1 MTMANPARQSSDS
14 RLNLQYVLEQ
24 LDKDEIL
31 NKQQLAQLRKITA
44 STTDDDDIHPLVQIA
59 ELGLQ
64 SNTRPSYPLSLEQLT
79 RWLARK
85 TSQEYM
91 RIDPLKIDVPK
102 VTSVV
107 SQAYASKLKIL
118 PVHVTDSILTIATCE
133 PFISGWETEL
143 ERIARRKVR
152 RVIINPRDL
161 DRYLAEFYGVS
172 RSLQGA
178 VSDSRNKA
186 ASPLQ
191 NFEQLIEV
199 GKSGEPDAND
209 RHIVSLVDWV
219 LQFAFEQRASDIH
232 LEPRRDKGRVRFRI
246 DGVLHLVH
254 EFPVVLMG
262 AITSRLK
269 SLGRMDVTDKRRP
282 QDGRIKT
289 RTPSGNEVE
298 MRLSTMPTAF
308 GEKLVLRIFDP
319 EMLMKDYAA
328 LGFTAHDL
336 KYWEKMIENP
346 HGIILVT
353 GPTGSGKTT
362 TLYSTLKQI
371 ARPELNICTIE
382 DPIELV
388 DPLFNQMQVQ
398 PVIDVTFANG
408 VRTLLRQ
415 DPDIIMVGEIR
426 DRDTAEVAIQAALT
440 GHLVLS
446 SLHTND
452 APSTI
457 TRLLDIGAQPY
468 LVGATLLGIL
478 AQRLVRTLCPHCKT
492 TGEIDQEA
500 WNRLL
505 APVKIKPPQHCQ
517 VPVGCDECR
526 HTGYM
531 GRIGI
536 YETLIVDNNIR
547 KLINTTTDLQLYYEA
562 AARQGMHNL
571 RISGAQKVADGLTTL
586 EEIYSVVP
594 PRKDEDQV
602 MT

>member
-1 MTMANPARQSSDS
+1 MGITAKLPEESELSVR
-14 RLNLQYVLEQ
+14 YVLDG
-24 LDKDEIL
+24 LLRDGIL
-31 NKQQLAQLRKITA
+31 SSRQIAQISDIAAR
-44 STTDDDDIHPLVQIA
+44 DDNNGQHPLVTIA

-64 SNTRPSYPLSLEQLT
+64 SNTRPPYPLTLEQLT
-79 RWLARK
+79 RWLAK
-85 TSQEYM
+85 QTGQVYF
-91 RIDPLKIDVPK
+91 RIDPLKVDVAR

-107 SQAYASKLKIL
+107 SQAYANKLKIL
-118 PVHVTDSILTIATCE
+118 PVNVTEKELTVATCE
-133 PFISGWETEL
+133 PFITDWEAEL
-143 ERIARRKVR
+143 ERITKRKIK
-152 RVIINPRDL
+152 RVIINPRDI
-161 DRYLAEFYGVS
+161 DRYLIEFYGVS
-172 RSLQGA
+172 RSILGA
-178 VSDSRNKA
+178 VSDSNNKA
-186 ASPLQ
+186 VSSIQ
-191 NFEQLIEV
+191 NFEQLVEV
-199 GKSGEPDAND
+199 GKAGEPDAND

-254 EFPVVLMG
+254 EFPIVLMG

-282 QDGRIKT
+282 QDGRVKT
-289 RTPSGNEVE
+289 RTPTGNEVE
-298 MRLSTMPTAF
+298 MRLSTMPTTF

-319 EMLMKDYAA
+319 DMLVKDYAE
-328 LGFTAHDL
+328 LGFTRHDL
-336 KYWEKMIENP
+336 QCWKKMIDNP

-362 TLYSTLKQI
+362 TLYSALKQI

-388 DPLFNQMQVQ
+388 DPQFNQMQVQ
-398 PVIDVTFANG
+398 PAIDVTFASG

-426 DRDTAEVAIQAALT
+426 DRETAEVAIQAALT

-452 APSTI
+452 APSSI
-457 TRLLDIGAQPY
+457 TRLIDVGAQPY
-468 LVGATLLGIL
+468 LIGATLLGVL
-478 AQRLVRTLCPHCKT
+478 AQRLVRTLCPHCKVP
-492 TGEIDQEA
+492 GEVDKEA
-500 WNRLL
+500 WERLV
-505 APVKIKPPQHCQ
+505 APARTKIPKSVYKPA
-517 VPVGCDECR
+517 GCDECR

-536 YETLIVDNNIR
+536 YETLLIDKTMR
-547 KLINTTTDLQLYYEA
+547 KLIHTSNDLQQYYEA
-562 AARQGMHNL
+562 AEKQGMRNL
-571 RISGAQKVADGLTTL
+571 RISGAQKVAAGLTTL

-594 PRKDEDQV
+594 PDKQQ
-602 MT
+602 